1 LTSDEGQIDD
11 VLTYALFPQV
21 GLKFLQNRNNP
32 DAFEPVPTGKTAVPT
47 NDAGEEIYT
56 VEVEGKSY
64 TVSVSAGG
72 DVSGIGSVGVQT
84 ESISDAVPMSGGE
97 PVAAP
102 LAGNVVKVLV
112 KSGQR
117 VSEGESI
124 IVLEAMKM
132 ETSVSAPSDGTIV
145 DVKVQAGDSC
155 SVGDVLVT
163 LA

>member
-1 LTSDEGQIDD
+1 LSANEGQIDD

-21 GLKFLQNRNNP
+21 GLKFLQNRDNP
-32 DAFEPVPTGKTAVPT
+32 DAFEPVPTGKPAVPT
-47 NDAGEEIYT
+47 NDAGEQIYT

-64 TVSVSAGG
+64 TVTVTEGG
-72 DVSGIGSVGVQT
+72 DINGIVSVGGSV
-84 ESISDAVPMSGGE
+84 EAAAVPSAGGE
-97 PVAAP
+97 PVTAP

-112 KSGQR
+112 KPGQR

-124 IVLEAMKM
+124 VVLEAMKM

-145 DVKVQAGDSC
+145 EVKIQAGDSC
-155 SVGDVLVT
+155 TVGDVLVT

>member
-1 LTSDEGQIDD
+1 
-11 VLTYALFPQV
+11 
-21 GLKFLQNRNNP
+21 
-32 DAFEPVPTGKTAVPT
+32 
-47 NDAGEEIYT
+47 
-56 VEVEGKSY
+56 
-64 TVSVSAGG
+64 
-72 DVSGIGSVGVQT
+72 
-84 ESISDAVPMSGGE
+84 
-97 PVAAP
+97 
-102 LAGNVVKVLV
+102 VVKVLV